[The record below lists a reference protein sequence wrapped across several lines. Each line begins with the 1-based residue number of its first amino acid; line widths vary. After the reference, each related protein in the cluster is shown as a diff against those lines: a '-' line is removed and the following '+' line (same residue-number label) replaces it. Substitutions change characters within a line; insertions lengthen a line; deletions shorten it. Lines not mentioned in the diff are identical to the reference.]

1 MSDTGSKSALRGNYA
16 LVLAITLFALVPY
29 LIATSAT
36 ELLREAIVRDTGISK
51 AMLGLTTSL
60 ATAGYAFG
68 ALLAGDIGLRFHRR
82 PLFALFTGSAAL
94 AWTLTVSG
102 LGPAVFAI
110 GFVLAGLSTGLLL
123 VVALPPC
130 FQHFPVGRLPVT
142 AVFVNIALFG
152 GIAAGPLM
160 AGLADTGF
168 GWRALFAGFAIIAA
182 LACLMSRVVLPHE
195 EPPQPGLAFD
205 WRVVALSAGA
215 TVLPF
220 GAVAFLP
227 ATGFTSPLFLA
238 PLGIGLACFAAI
250 FIVEDRAREPLIK
263 VRQMLH
269 TLPIIGTIIASFAGG
284 VFLTLLTLSLQRLTQ
299 IWGWSAGEAGLAFW
313 PLLPGALLA
322 SVVIYFVFR
331 TRYLPI
337 MILCGMSVTA
347 VAGGMLMAAQ
357 GPDQAGLVTAGSA
370 LLGFGA
376 GSTVSPALFLAAFSV
391 PSNLLGRV
399 FAFIEL
405 VRSVGDFL
413 IGPVLAQFAILIA
426 SGDTITTKSVD
437 ITLGIAVAMGA
448 GTILFCAIAFL
459 TAYRRLPV
467 PQLKR
472 WLEGD
477 DAVAIDSPPVL
488 RGVDEA

>member
-1 MSDTGSKSALRGNYA
+1 M
-16 LVLAITLFALVPY
+16 
-29 LIATSAT
+29 
-36 ELLREAIVRDTGISK
+36 RDTGISK
-51 AMLGLTTSL
+51 GALGLATSL

-82 PLFALFTGSAAL
+82 PLFALFTASAAV

-102 LGPAVFAI
+102 MGPAAFAI
-110 GFVLAGLSTGLLL
+110 GLVLAGLSTGLLL

-130 FQHFPVGRLPVT
+130 FQHFPASRLHIT
-142 AVFVNIALFG
+142 AAFVNIALFG

-160 AGLADTGF
+160 GGLAASGL
-168 GWRALFAGFAIIAA
+168 GWRTMFTAFAAIAA
-182 LACLMSRVVLPHE
+182 LACVLSRIVLPHE
-195 EPPQPGLAFD
+195 EPPEPGLTFD
-205 WRVVALSAGA
+205 WRVVVLSAGA
-215 TVLPF
+215 TILPF

-227 ATGFTSPLFLA
+227 ATGFVSPLFLV
-238 PLGIGLACFAAI
+238 PLAIGLASFAAI

-284 VFLTLLTLSLQRLTQ
+284 VFLTLLTLSLQRLTT
-299 IWGWSAGEAGLAFW
+299 IWGWSPGEAGLAFW

-322 SVVIYFVFR
+322 SVLIYFVFR

-337 MILCGMSVTA
+337 MILAGMSVTA
-347 VAGGMLMAAQ
+347 VAGGLLMAAQ
-357 GPDQAGLVTAGSA
+357 GPDQVSFVTIGAA

-413 IGPVLAQFAILIA
+413 IGPVLAQFAVLIA
-426 SGDTITTKSVD
+426 TGDTITTKSVD

-448 GTILFCAIAFL
+448 ATLLFVAIAFL
-459 TAYRRLPV
+459 TSYRRLPT
-467 PQLKR
+467 PKLEQ
-472 WLEGD
+472 WLDGED
-477 DAVAIDSPPVL
+477 EVAIESPPVL
-488 RGVDEA
+488 RGLDETD